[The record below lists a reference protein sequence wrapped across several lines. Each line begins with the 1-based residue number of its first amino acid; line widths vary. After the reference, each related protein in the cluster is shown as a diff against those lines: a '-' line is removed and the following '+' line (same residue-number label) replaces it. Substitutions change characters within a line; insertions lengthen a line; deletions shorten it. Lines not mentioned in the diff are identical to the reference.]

1 MALGAVIMT
10 GILERFPALKIGL
23 VETSAGWLP
32 SFMEQLDEKFLQ
44 HRFVSNVKLSRLPSE
59 YARMVKISV
68 DRELQ
73 GVKYREQI
81 GVDNLMFGTDYPH
94 IGSFWPHTRQYL
106 DLLLNDVPDDEV
118 DKILWRNAAEL
129 YGVAEPARV

>member
-1 MALGAVIMT
+1 VSH
-10 GILERFPALKIGL
+10 
-23 VETSAGWLP
+23 V
-32 SFMEQLDEKFLQ
+32 QL
-44 HRFVSNVKLSRLPSE
+44 NRLPSE